1 MARHTHSRFTA
12 EMVIE
17 MLHQEQDKDDGAIL
31 DSDSDLSDD
40 DVDYVP
46 QGQAEV
52 AGDEEDSLDELED
65 SSDESSEEETQI
77 QANRISKKGSYWNEQ
92 SPTQGRA
99 KTHNILRRLS
109 RTIWGDKSWDV
120 ALRELFLDPLH
131 NLMYKATMGF
141 HRYEDIRRLI
151 RFDDKRTRALSSGIR
166 HTGRNITMDN
176 FFTSIPLAEK
186 LLEKNLTLVG
196 TLRQNKPDIPPV
208 MKPKQTEREVQLQI
222 WILWQHDNGVDTMDQ
237 TVRTYTCKRRTRRW
251 PMVLWHNVLDVAT
264 LNAFTS
270 YTAQHPGYM
279 GSVTNARR
287 LFIKELGKELVMP
300 HMRRRMEGTSHL
312 QTHITEAMERCG
324 LKEVSAATTQPQ
336 EGQVKRKRC
345 KICPTAKDRKAS
357 SWCSKC
363 TSPVCKEHTHV
374 VVICEACMH

>member
-17 MLHQEQDKDDGAIL
+17 MLHQEQDKEDGAIL

-65 SSDESSEEETQI
+65 SSDESSEEEAQT

-92 SPTQGRA
+92 PPLKA
-99 KTHNILRRLS
+99 HNILRT
-109 RTIWGDKSWDV
+109 RTRGDKSWDV

-151 RFDDKRTRALSSGIR
+151 RFDDKRTRAVRLETDHMAAFRYVWDCFLANCKKVFVPTEIR

-176 FFTSIPLAEK
+176 FFTSIPLAEN

-196 TLRQNKPDIPPV
+196 TLCQNKPDIPPV
-208 MKPKQTEREVQLQI
+208 MKPNKLREKYSSKFGFCG
-222 WILWQHDNGVDTMDQ
+222 NMTM
-237 TVRTYTCKRRTRRW
+237 RRTRRW

-279 GSVTNARR
+279 GVVTNARR
-287 LFIKELGKELVMP
+287 LFIKELGKEL
-300 HMRRRMEGTSHL
+300 
-312 QTHITEAMERCG
+312 
-324 LKEVSAATTQPQ
+324 
-336 EGQVKRKRC
+336 
-345 KICPTAKDRKAS
+345 
-357 SWCSKC
+357 
-363 TSPVCKEHTHV
+363 
-374 VVICEACMH
+374 